1 MVERICIRQNAG
13 GDIMIELNKAGRRYQ
28 VGQGEFWALR
38 DITLSVPDAQ
48 LVTVLGPSGSGKS
61 TLLNLVGG
69 IDRADTGSVRVAGVD
84 LSATSDQG
92 LTQFRRECVGFVFQ
106 FFNLIPN
113 LTVRENVEVTADI
126 AAKPLAI
133 DDVLEAVGLAALA
146 GRFPSELSGG
156 EQQRVSLARA
166 VIKNPSLLLAD
177 EPTGS
182 LDFATSRDILHLLV
196 HINDTYHTT
205 IMLVT
210 HNAAIADMS
219 DRVIRLRSGEVE
231 EDRMVGRRVKPE
243 EVTW

>member
-1 MVERICIRQNAG
+1 
-13 GDIMIELNKAGRRYQ
+13 MIELNKAGRKYQ
-28 VGQGEFWALR
+28 MGQGEFWALR
-38 DITLSVPDAQ
+38 NITLSVPDGQ

-69 IDRADTGSVRVAGVD
+69 IDHADTGSVCVAGVD
-84 LSATSDQG
+84 LSNTPEQG
-92 LTQFRRECVGFVFQ
+92 LTLFRRERVGFVFQ

-126 AAKPLAI
+126 ATEPLAI
-133 DDVLEAVGLAALA
+133 DDILAAVGLSTMAD
-146 GRFPSELSGG
+146 RFPSELSGG

-166 VIKNPSLLLAD
+166 VVKKPALLLAD

-182 LDFATSRDILHLLV
+182 LDFATSRDILRLLV
-196 HINDTYHTT
+196 HINETYHTT
-205 IMLVT
+205 VMLVT

-231 EDRMVGRRVKPE
+231 EDRMVGRRIKPE

>member
-1 MVERICIRQNAG
+1 
-13 GDIMIELNKAGRRYQ
+13 MIELNKAGRRYR

-38 DITLSVPDAQ
+38 DITLSIPDAQ

-92 LTQFRRECVGFVFQ
+92 LTQFRRERIGFVFQ

-126 AAKPLAI
+126 AATPLAI
-133 DDVLEAVGLAALA
+133 GDVLEAVGLAAMA
-146 GRFPSELSGG
+146 DRFPSELSGG

-182 LDFATSRDILHLLV
+182 LDFATSRDILRLLV
-196 HINDTYHTT
+196 HINDTYQTT

>member
-1 MVERICIRQNAG
+1 
-13 GDIMIELNKAGRRYQ
+13 MIELNKAGRRYH

-38 DITLSVPDAQ
+38 DITLSIPDAQ

-69 IDRADTGSVRVAGVD
+69 IDRADTGSVQVAGVD
-84 LSATSDQG
+84 LAAMSDQG
-92 LTQFRRECVGFVFQ
+92 LSQFRRERIGFVFQ

-133 DDVLEAVGLAALA
+133 NDVLEAVGLAAMA
-146 GRFPSELSGG
+146 DRFPSELSGG

-182 LDFATSRDILHLLV
+182 LDFATSRDILRLLV
-196 HINDTYHTT
+196 HINETYQTT

-231 EDRMVGRRVKPE
+231 EDRMVGRSVKPE

>member
-1 MVERICIRQNAG
+1 
-13 GDIMIELNKAGRRYQ
+13 MIELNKAGRKYQ
-28 VGQGEFWALR
+28 MGQSEFWALR
-38 DITLSVPDAQ
+38 NITLSVPDGQ

-69 IDRADTGSVRVAGVD
+69 IDHADTGSVRVAGVD
-84 LSATSDQG
+84 LSTTPEQG
-92 LTQFRRECVGFVFQ
+92 LTQFRRERVGFVFQ

-126 AAKPLAI
+126 ATRPLAI
-133 DDVLEAVGLAALA
+133 DDILEAVGLSAMAD
-146 GRFPSELSGG
+146 RFPSELSGG

-166 VIKNPSLLLAD
+166 VVKNPSLLLAD

-182 LDFATSRDILHLLV
+182 LDFVTSRDILRLLV
-196 HINDTYHTT
+196 HINETYHTT
-205 IMLVT
+205 VMLVT

-231 EDRMVGRRVKPE
+231 EDRMVGRRIKPE

>member
-1 MVERICIRQNAG
+1 
-13 GDIMIELNKAGRRYQ
+13 MIELNKAGRKYQ
-28 VGQGEFWALR
+28 MGQSEFWALR
-38 DITLSVPDAQ
+38 NITLSIPDGQ

-69 IDRADTGSVRVAGVD
+69 IDHADTGSVRVAGVD
-84 LSATSDQG
+84 LSTTPEQG
-92 LTQFRRECVGFVFQ
+92 LTQFRRERVGFVFQ

-126 AAKPLAI
+126 ATKPLAI
-133 DDVLEAVGLAALA
+133 DDILEAVGLSTMAD
-146 GRFPSELSGG
+146 RFPSELSGG

-166 VIKNPSLLLAD
+166 VVKNPSLLLAD

-182 LDFATSRDILHLLV
+182 LDFVTSRDILRLLV
-196 HINDTYHTT
+196 HVNEAYHTT
-205 IMLVT
+205 VMLVT

-231 EDRMVGRRVKPE
+231 EDRMVGRRIKPE

>member
-1 MVERICIRQNAG
+1 
-13 GDIMIELNKAGRRYQ
+13 MIELNKAGRRYH

-38 DITLSVPDAQ
+38 DITLSIPDAQ

-69 IDRADTGSVRVAGVD
+69 IDRADTGSVQVAGVD
-84 LSATSDQG
+84 LAAMSDQG
-92 LTQFRRECVGFVFQ
+92 LTQFRRERIGFVFQ

-133 DDVLEAVGLAALA
+133 NDVLEAVGLAAMA
-146 GRFPSELSGG
+146 DRFPSELSGG

-182 LDFATSRDILHLLV
+182 LDFATSRDILRLLV
-196 HINDTYHTT
+196 HINETYQTT

-231 EDRMVGRRVKPE
+231 EDRMVGRSVKPE

>member
-1 MVERICIRQNAG
+1 M
-13 GDIMIELNKAGRRYQ
+13 MIDLNKAGRRYQ
-28 VGQGEFWALR
+28 VGQGEFWALK
-38 DITLSVPDAQ
+38 DITLSIPDGQ

-69 IDRADTGSVRVAGVD
+69 IDHADTGSVRVAGVD
-84 LSATSDQG
+84 LSTTSDQG
-92 LTQFRRECVGFVFQ
+92 LTLFRRERVGFVFQ

-126 AAKPLAI
+126 ASKPLHI
-133 DDVLEAVGLAALA
+133 DDILEAVGLFAMAD
-146 GRFPSELSGG
+146 RFPSELSGG

-166 VIKNPSLLLAD
+166 VVKNPSLLLAD

-182 LDFATSRDILHLLV
+182 LDFATSRDILRLLV
-196 HINDTYHTT
+196 HINETYQTT
-205 IMLVT
+205 VMLVT

-231 EDRMVGRRVKPE
+231 EDRMVGRRIKPE

>member
-1 MVERICIRQNAG
+1 
-13 GDIMIELNKAGRRYQ
+13 MIELDKAGRRYH
-28 VGQGEFWALR
+28 VGQGELWALR
-38 DITLSVPDAQ
+38 DITLSIPDAQ

-84 LSATSDQG
+84 LAAASDQG
-92 LTQFRRECVGFVFQ
+92 LTQFRRERIGFVFQ

-113 LTVRENVEVTADI
+113 LTVRENIEVTSDI
-126 AAKPLAI
+126 ATKPLAI
-133 DDVLEAVGLAALA
+133 DELLEAVGLSAMA

-182 LDFATSRDILHLLV
+182 LDFATSRDILRLLV
-196 HINDTYHTT
+196 HINDTYQTT